1 LFLHVHFSL
10 VLPDVQC
17 FLFAHLCY
25 LFVVLLVPQCRCG
38 GKEEAAGEHKG
49 DERQTEEKEGMSLN
63 GGTVAGGR
71 LSGILV
77 RLECRHSVDK
87 KLSEVR
93 RTSKLGARYSGF

>member
-1 LFLHVHFSL
+1 MLF
-10 VLPDVQC
+10 
-17 FLFAHLCY
+17 
-25 LFVVLLVPQCRCG
+25 VPQCRCG

-49 DERQTEEKEGMSLN
+49 DERQTKEKEGMSLDGDTVT
-63 GGTVAGGR
+63 GGS
-71 LSGILV
+71 LSGILF